1 MAILDRQQQLDAR
14 LTPDERAGL
23 AAFVD
28 RLRQRYGDDL
38 LRVRLFGSKARG
50 DSHEE
55 SDFDLLIVLRIGPGD
70 YRRRWNE
77 LVDLAW
83 DIQLAH
89 GIIISFILKDGAN
102 YARMQRDGL
111 LLARNIEQDGV
122 DLWTT
127 QQQTRKRQRLGG
139 AETVLWRG
147 EGG

>member
-14 LTPDERAGL
+14 LTPGERAGL
-23 AAFVD
+23 YAFVD

-50 DSHEE
+50 DFHEE
-55 SDFDLLIVLRIGPGD
+55 SDFDLLIVMRIESGD

-83 DIQLAH
+83 DIQLAY
-89 GIIISFILKDGAN
+89 GIIISFILKDEAN
-102 YARMQRDGL
+102 YARMQHDGL

-127 QQQTRKRQRLGG
+127 RLN
-139 AETVLWRG
+139 APIFESA
-147 EGG
+147 

>member
-1 MAILDRQQQLDAR
+1 MVVLDRQQQLDAR

-23 AAFVD
+23 YTFVD

-50 DSHEE
+50 DFHDE
-55 SDFDLLIVLRIGPGD
+55 SDFDLLIVLRIGSGD

-77 LVDLAW
+77 LVDLAS
-83 DIQLAH
+83 DIQLTH
-89 GIIISFILKDGAN
+89 GIIISFVLKDESN

-122 DLWTT
+122 DLWMM
-127 QQQTRKRQRLGG
+127 LN
-139 AETVLWRG
+139 AL
-147 EGG
+147 

>member
-1 MAILDRQQQLDAR
+1 MAISDRQQQLDAR

-23 AAFVD
+23 QAFVD

-50 DSHEE
+50 DSHAE
-55 SDFDLLIVLRIGPGD
+55 SDFDLLIVLRIESGD
-70 YRRRWNE
+70 YRRHWNE

-83 DIQLAH
+83 DIQLAY
-89 GIIISFILKDGAN
+89 GIIISFVLKNEAN

-127 QQQTRKRQRLGG
+127 RPSAPTFEP
-139 AETVLWRG
+139 A
-147 EGG
+147 